1 MEVKIMQIFKNI
13 INDAVD
19 YNDLIERYNS
29 KGKPKIPQMGKV
41 EINKVITISLEE
53 YKELLIYKG
62 KYLGLTGITEITKLY
77 ADEVE
82 DGVKDDNKNS
92 K

>member
-1 MEVKIMQIFKNI
+1 MKLFKNI
-13 INDAVD
+13 IEDGYE
-19 YNDLIERYNS
+19 YNKMLARLDKNNEII
-29 KGKPKIPQMGKV
+29 GV
-41 EINKVITISLEE
+41 EEVEVNKVITISLEE

-62 KYLGLTGITEITKLY
+62 KYLGLTGITKITKLY

>member
-1 MEVKIMQIFKNI
+1 MKPMEAKIMKILKNI

-19 YNDLIERYNS
+19 YNDMIERYNS
-29 KGKPKIPQMGKV
+29 KGKPKIPQMEKV

-62 KYLGLTGITEITKLY
+62 KYLGLTGINKTTILY
-77 ADEVE
+77 ADGIEVYE
-82 DGVKDDNKNS
+82 KND
-92 K
+92 